1 MYNVYDINKSTAIFC
16 VQEIFDTEAVVL
28 SVLVSF
34 FCVVLLCT
42 GCFGIEKL
50 VLAQGENG
58 FLMREK
64 TLRFLGQQ

>member
-1 MYNVYDINKSTAIFC
+1 MYVYDINKTPVIFC
-16 VQEIFDTEAVVL
+16 LEEIFATKAVVL

-34 FCVVLLCT
+34 FYVVLLCT
-42 GCFGIEKL
+42 GCFGIQKL

-64 TLRFLGQQ
+64 TFRFLGQQ